1 MSEYT
6 QKSRAELTL
15 HGLVQSVGMRA
26 YVQRH
31 AQDQGVKGYIKN
43 LQNGDVL
50 VVMEGDEFRVQ
61 FVVDRCVSGPP
72 AATVAKATL
81 DWKPALNEFESF
93 QIRH

>member
-1 MSEYT
+1 M
-6 QKSRAELTL
+6 

-43 LQNGDVL
+43 LSNGDVF
-50 VVMEGDEFRVQ
+50 VVLEGEEFRVQ

-72 AATVAKATL
+72 AATVSKATL
-81 DWKPALNEFESF
+81 DWKPASGEFESF